1 MKFTFKRMQ
10 QNSAIIIADEWKYEE
25 PYSFYDMTA
34 DLDDYNE
41 LVNEALRN
49 KNEWFEAHADDELV
63 GYFCL
68 CIENDNID
76 IGLGLRPD
84 YCGRGMGKQ
93 FLTDIICFIE
103 RSYAYSTLSMDVA
116 AFNKR
121 AIKVY
126 NSCGF
131 KETHSFLQHTNGGE
145 YDFIHLIRQK

>member
-1 MKFTFKRMQ
+1 MKFIFKRMQ
-10 QNSAIIIADEWKYEE
+10 QDNAMIIADEWKYEE

-93 FLTDIICFIE
+93 FLTDIIWFIE

-145 YDFIHLIRQK
+145 YDFIHLIMQK

>member
-1 MKFTFKRMQ
+1 MQ
-10 QNSAIIIADEWKYEE
+10 QDNAMIIADEWKYEE

-145 YDFIHLIRQK
+145 YDFIHLIMQK

>member
-131 KETHSFLQHTNGGE
+131 KETHSFCNTLMAVNM
-145 YDFIHLIRQK
+145 ILSI